1 MNKKIIIGVVIGII
15 ALAIVGGIIA
25 TVVILNQDKVTPEEV
40 LTQYMACIEKKDYET
55 MYALTDGKADIN
67 TFFARNKNIYEGI
80 EANNIKINITNV
92 TKNDG
97 VAQVTYTTEMNT
109 IAGNMNFVNSAYM
122 VREDGY
128 YKIKWYSN
136 LIFPDLND
144 TYKVRVTSLT
154 AKRGSILDR
163 NGVVLAEDGAASE
176 VGLVPG
182 KITKETKDADMKKV
196 AQLLNL
202 TTDYIN
208 SCLSQ
213 SWVRDDTF
221 VPLKTL
227 NKNQDQ
233 IKEKLLEIKGVQ
245 INSSDE
251 RVYPLGEATSQLIGY
266 IQGISAEELEEKQ
279 LEGYTSTSV
288 IGKVGL
294 EKIYEDR
301 LRGIDGTEIYIANE
315 NDAKVAVLATRSV
328 KNGENIKLTIDSELQ
343 KNIYNKFIDDKSA
356 TVVINPK
363 TGEILAA
370 VSTPTFDSND
380 FSLGMSDDKW
390 NSLLNNANN
399 PLYNRFLASYAP
411 GSSFKPITG
420 SVGLTTGAFTADDD
434 FGKSGLK
441 WQLDSSWGDFYVTTL
456 STYTGIANIRNAL
469 IYSDNIYFAKAALK
483 IGGDKFAEKLK
494 NMGFNDYIETPLGN
508 VKSTYS
514 NTDSFDSEATLANSG
529 YGQAEVLVNPLH
541 VAMMYSM
548 FVNDGNMLNT
558 YIEYKENVAPSI
570 YKEAAIAQDAANI
583 IKDDLIQ
590 VVENPNGTG
599 YSARTEGLVLA
610 GKTGTAEIKQTKDDE
625 TGTEIG
631 WFNCFTADKASDKQ
645 FMIISMVEDVQNKG
659 GSHYVV
665 NKVKRVIDE
674 M

>member
-15 ALAIVGGIIA
+15 ALTIIGGIVA
-25 TVVILNQDKVTPEEV
+25 AVVILNQDKVTPEEV

-176 VGLVPG
+176 IGLVPG
-182 KITKETKDADMKKV
+182 KISAETKDADMKKV
-196 AQLLNL
+196 AQLLNI

-213 SWVRDDTF
+213 SWVKNDTF

-227 NKNQDQ
+227 NKDQ
-233 IKEKLLEIKGVQ
+233 TQLKEKLLEIKGVQ
-245 INSSDE
+245 VNESDE

-294 EKIYEDR
+294 EKVFEDR

-420 SVGLTTGAFTADDD
+420 SIGLTTGAFTADDD

-441 WQLDSSWGDFYVTTL
+441 WQLDSSWNDFYVTTL

-483 IGGDKFAEKLK
+483 IGGDQFAEKLK
-494 NMGFNDYIETPLGN
+494 NMGFNDYVETPLGS
-508 VKSTYS
+508 VKSIYS
-514 NTDSFDSEATLANSG
+514 NSDEFSSEAAIANSG

-541 VAMMYSM
+541 MAMIYSM
-548 FVNDGNMLNT
+548 FVNDGNMINT
-558 YIEYKENVAPSI
+558 YIEYKENPTPTI
-570 YKEAAIAQDAANI
+570 YKEAAIAQEAANV

-590 VVENPNGTG
+590 VIENPNGTG
-599 YSARTEGLVLA
+599 YSARTEGLELA
-610 GKTGTAEIKQTKDDE
+610 GKTGTAEVKQTKDD
-625 TGTEIG
+625 TNGKEIG

-665 NKVKRVIDE
+665 NRVKRVIDE